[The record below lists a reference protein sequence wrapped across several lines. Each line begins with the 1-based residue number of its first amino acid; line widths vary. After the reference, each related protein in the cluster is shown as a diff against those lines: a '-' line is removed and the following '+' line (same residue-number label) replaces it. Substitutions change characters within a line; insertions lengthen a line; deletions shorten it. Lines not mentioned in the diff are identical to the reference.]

1 MSGSQ
6 RILDPGLQ
14 YTPGGGRERFPSEQ
28 AWMGGQG
35 VASNTAFPS
44 GASISLCHAPL
55 N

>member
-1 MSGSQ
+1 MSGSRQ
-6 RILDPGLQ
+6 ILDPGLQ